1 MEKRY
6 TMGLFSRLLKKIVT
20 PVQLTCPRCL
30 GKGHVDRDDII
41 RLKQEGKWSAGA
53 CAYCNGTGDI
63 DQDMLLIPA
72 DATHLTTNLSES
84 ERINFIKNYN
94 NESPPAAKRD
104 GCPVSENNRL
114 WLEDA
119 FLLLLDFF
127 GKENTQQRKVLTPH
141 YSDFPVRYDGTEQS
155 ARETMKIVATQMEVP
170 FDSIEL
176 GFYNDRED
184 RVSAGSPY
192 GRSIYLGLAE
202 GEKYAGGLYFGR
214 AEHGKYEIWLNRS
227 KLSEPESMVATL
239 AHEIAHIKLL
249 GENRLEENDE
259 HLTDLT
265 TVVFGLGIFNANEA
279 FQTFTKI
286 DSYGWRSGGYLSQ
299 VQWGYALSLFA
310 HIRGEKS
317 PVWINHLTP
326 NVKSDFLQGQQFIEA
341 NPKLVFQIS

>member
-1 MEKRY
+1 
-6 TMGLFSRLLKKIVT
+6 MGFFSRLLKWIKT

-30 GKGHVDRDDII
+30 GKGHVDTDDII
-41 RLKQEGKWSAGA
+41 RLKQEGKWGTGT
-53 CAYCNGTGDI
+53 CVYCNGTGNI
-63 DQDMLLIPA
+63 EQDMLIIPA
-72 DATHLTTNLSES
+72 DASHLTTNLSES
-84 ERINFIKNYN
+84 ERAVFIENYN
-94 NESPPAAKRD
+94 SESLPAAKHD
-104 GCPVSENNRL
+104 DCPVSENNRL

-119 FLLLLDFF
+119 FLFLLDLF
-127 GKENTQQRKVLTPH
+127 GKENTQQRKVLIPH

-155 ARETMKIVATQMEVP
+155 AQETMKVVATQMEVP
-170 FDSIEL
+170 FDSIDL
-176 GFYNDRED
+176 DFYDDREHK
-184 RVSAGSPY
+184 VSAGGAY

-214 AEHGKYEIWLNRS
+214 TENGKYEIWLNRS

-249 GENRLEENDE
+249 GEKRLEENDE

-299 VQWGYALSLFA
+299 VQWGYALALFA
-310 HIRGEKS
+310 HIRDEKS
-317 PVWINHLTP
+317 PAWTNHLSP
-326 NVKSDFLQGQQFIEA
+326 NVKSDFIQGQSFIET
-341 NPKLVFQIS
+341 NPELVFRNE